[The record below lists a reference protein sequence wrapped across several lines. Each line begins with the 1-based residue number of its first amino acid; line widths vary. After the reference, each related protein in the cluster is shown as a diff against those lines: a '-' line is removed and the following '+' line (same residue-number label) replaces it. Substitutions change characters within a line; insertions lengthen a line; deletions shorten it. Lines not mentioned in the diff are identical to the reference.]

1 MNCVY
6 NKFPEGIDAIGLG
19 SYFENVAVE
28 IYKNYEENGV
38 ILVVFPCVVKCIFVF
53 FFGY

>member
-6 NKFPEGIDAIGLG
+6 NKFTEGVDAIGLG
-19 SYFENVAVE
+19 SYPENVAVE
-28 IYKNYEENGV
+28 MYKKYEENGV
-38 ILVVFPCVVKCIFVF
+38 ILVVFLCVLKCIFVF

>member
-1 MNCVY
+1 MCIISSQRY
-6 NKFPEGIDAIGLG
+6 GIDAIGLG

-28 IYKNYEENGV
+28 IYKDYEENGV
-38 ILVVFPCVVKCIFVF
+38 ILVVFPSVLKCIFVF